1 MGRDASD
8 TLGPVPGTVW
18 GATYAIAAKFQNVNF
33 HHFEQYICTTVVGFN
48 LPTLPHTRVTTFV

>member
-8 TLGPVPGTVW
+8 TLGGTVW

-33 HHFEQYICTTVVGFN
+33 HHFERYICTTVHGWV
-48 LPTLPHTRVTTFV
+48 

>member
-8 TLGPVPGTVW
+8 TLGPVPGW

-33 HHFEQYICTTVVGFN
+33 HHFDFERYICTTVHGWV
-48 LPTLPHTRVTTFV
+48 

>member
-33 HHFEQYICTTVVGFN
+33 HHYERYICTTVHGWV
-48 LPTLPHTRVTTFV
+48 